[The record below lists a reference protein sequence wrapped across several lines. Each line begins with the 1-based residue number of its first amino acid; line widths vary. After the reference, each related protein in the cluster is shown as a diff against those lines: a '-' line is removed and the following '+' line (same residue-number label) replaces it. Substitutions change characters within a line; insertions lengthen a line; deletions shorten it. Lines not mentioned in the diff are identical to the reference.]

1 MNSQFH
7 IIDKSTWERS
17 VYFDY
22 YYNQIKCKYNLNA
35 NLDITRLVAA
45 QKVKGL
51 RFFPGHHESRQP
63 QQGIPDEFRRGRA
76 IRILGRGSALLH
88 AFPPGDQDVHR
99 HLERIQRRFRHVL
112 SDHCSGHRGVPERD
126 GRHQG
131 TPRTT
136 RQLLPRVVP
145 AVAELHSLRA
155 RHVHREQTPFP
166 PHQVREILRGG
177 RADTDTR
184 FRIRQPRRSRRIP
197 HLQAHQRHAGDS
209 GGVLRIVL
217 IESKFGFICPRDK
230 IICPKSD
237 FFRGKN
243 AIRPLELGFRN
254 RKSAVRGGE

>member
-45 QKVKGL
+45 QKAKGL
-51 RFFPGHHESRQP
+51 RFFPVMLYVIMKAVNRNK
-63 QQGIPDEFRRGRA
+63 EFRMSFDEDGR
-76 IRILGRGSALLH
+76 LGY
-88 AFPPGDQDVHR
+88 R

-112 SDHCSGHRGVPERD
+112 SDRRGGHRGVPERD

-177 RADTDTR
+177 QIPVSVFVSHAVADGYHTCK
-184 FRIRQPRRSRRIP
+184 
-197 HLQAHQRHAGDS
+197 
-209 GGVLRIVL
+209 L
-217 IESKFGFICPRDK
+217 INDMQEIAEAC
-230 IICPKSD
+230 
-237 FFRGKN
+237 
-243 AIRPLELGFRN
+243 LG
-254 RKSAVRGGE
+254 